1 MSVQYKSIKELKNM
15 LNEREISYT
24 ELIQEPFLNF
34 KNNSELK
41 NLKQKAALS
50 ENTPY
55 QEIEDYLP
63 DEDLSGILS
72 LKGVQ

>member
-1 MSVQYKSIKELKNM
+1 MNSCIKRIILDIADLQKDPIDNIRYYP
-15 LNEREISYT
+15 NEDNIMNGCA
-24 ELIQEPFLNF
+24 LIIGP
-34 KNNSELK
+34 
-41 NLKQKAALS
+41 